1 MSMLHS
7 LATQTSAQLARDVI
21 IVALVILAAV
31 LATVI
36 FSGGAQ
42 PLSFN
47 ITTDPMGVYPW

>member
-47 ITTDPMGVYPW
+47 ITTDPMGFYPW